1 MSPFV
6 TLIENRVSANADVKH
21 CAFAQYEA
29 KRSLSCR
36 RHTSRTKCASFAKQT
51 SRSVQTERFVPPKTK
66 RAQTCSF
73 LFWRRRRDLNPR
85 ASCPTYTLS
94 RGASSP
100 LEYFSKVKINFAIK
114 ISCGAESFPFRPLR
128 VWRREWDSNP
138 RGLAPK
144 RFSRPPRY
152 DRFDISPSIPN
163 FYHLL
168 LYCRPTARL
177 RLVMSGLR

>member
-1 MSPFV
+1 MFFQINPFYYV
-6 TLIENRVSANADVKH
+6 EGLDFAVPVFSFGFVSH
-21 CAFAQYEA
+21 CAEKIRPLQLQRLAVSVPDGA
-29 KRSLSCR
+29 R
-36 RHTSRTKCASFAKQT
+36 RCPPR
-51 SRSVQTERFVPPKTK
+51 ERFGFIEPHTAKTK
-66 RAQTCSF
+66 RQALPVL

-100 LEYFSKVKINFAIK
+100 LEYFSKVKMFLK
-114 ISCGAESFPFRPLR
+114 YSFSGRIVTKLSALSK

-152 DRFDISPSIPN
+152 DRFDISPN
-163 FYHLL
+163 
-168 LYCRPTARL
+168 
-177 RLVMSGLR
+177 